1 MDLSTKYLGLR
12 LKHPLVSSASPLSY
26 GLDKLRA
33 LEDGGAAA
41 VVMHSLFEEQIA
53 QESRALDHYLS
64 YGSES
69 FAEALSYYPEQR
81 AFNVG
86 PQEYLELIR
95 QAKESLEIPIIG
107 SLNGISP
114 GGWTRYAKL
123 IEEAGA
129 DALELNIFYLP
140 TDISLSGADVEK
152 LYLDVVRD
160 VRAILTIPLAVK
172 LSPYFSAT
180 ANMALK
186 LERAGANGLVLFNRF
201 YQPDLDLDTLEVVPH
216 LILSQSFELTLPLRW
231 VAILYGR
238 VNTDFAITSG
248 VHTHLDVIKG
258 LMAGAQV
265 AMTASAHL
273 KYGPQRLNEMVVAM
287 AQWFTEREYESVSQA
302 IGSMSQLAVRD
313 PSAFARAN
321 YLKVLQSWR
330 PDSSSTARRPS
341 GFNDFLD

>member
-1 MDLSTKYLGLR
+1 MDLSTNYLGLR

-26 GLDKLRA
+26 SLDKLRA

-41 VVMHSLFEEQIA
+41 VVMHSLFEEQIE

-140 TDISLSGADVEK
+140 TDTSLGGAEVEK
-152 LYLDVVRD
+152 MYLDVVRD

-180 ANMALK
+180 ANMAIK
-186 LERAGANGLVLFNRF
+186 LEQAGASALVLFNRF
-201 YQPDLDLDTLEVVPH
+201 YQPDLDLDTMEVVPQ

-248 VHTHLDVIKG
+248 VHTHLDAIKG
-258 LMAGAQV
+258 LMAGAKV

-287 AQWFTEREYESVSQA
+287 EQWFTEREYESVEQA

-321 YLKVLQSWR
+321 YLKILQSWR
-330 PDSSSTARRPS
+330 PGSASAARRPS